1 MFYGRQQQIN
11 EQAAIGWS
19 HRYTQAC
26 LIQCLFIV
34 VEKATLEIKWI
45 YLNYSEFKCVN
56 LVLFEITHVENL

>member
-34 VEKATLEIKWI
+34 VEKATLEIK
-45 YLNYSEFKCVN
+45 
-56 LVLFEITHVENL
+56 